1 MASLALGLVLTWRTS
16 RVVNF
21 AHAAMGTYLA
31 YAYFEFRDR
40 GDLVLPFLG
49 LPERVHLPEWMT
61 VAGLMAFGSGVHPHW
76 DKALAEELRTRL
88 DLPADTTEDQLA
100 ARLVGLNDDKGVSG
114 VILMTP
120 LPKAARL
127 VSMVV
132 LLCTMT
138 LAGSFHAT

>member
-49 LPERVHLPEWMT
+49 
-61 VAGLMAFGSGVHPHW
+61 AFVSLGY
-76 DKALAEELRTRL
+76 
-88 DLPADTTEDQLA
+88 LPAALHN
-100 ARLVGLNDDKGVSG
+100 ARR
-114 VILMTP
+114 P
-120 LPKAARL
+120 FRARDRR
-127 VSMVV
+127 
-132 LLCTMT
+132 
-138 LAGSFHAT
+138 